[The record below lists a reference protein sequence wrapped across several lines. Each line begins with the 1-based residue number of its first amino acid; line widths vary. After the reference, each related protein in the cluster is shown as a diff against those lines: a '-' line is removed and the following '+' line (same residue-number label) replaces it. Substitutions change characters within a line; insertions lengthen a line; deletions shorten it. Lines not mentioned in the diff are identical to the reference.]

1 MKCVNLLGRM
11 QMQDNTHVIQRNV
24 LCGIRD
30 AREFGVHVGVL
41 IRIVGGVFVYVVF
54 HNRAKMQ
61 MAWIKFIRIN
71 EKIHVLKQM
80 QPSLINIIA
89 ICLNK

>member
-1 MKCVNLLGRM
+1 MKWVNLLGGM
-11 QMQDNTHVIQRNV
+11 QVQDNAHVVQRNV

-30 AREFGVHVGVL
+30 AREFGIHVGGL
-41 IRIVGGVFVYVVF
+41 ILIVGGMFVDVVF
-54 HNRAKMQ
+54 HDRAKMQ
-61 MAWIKFIRIN
+61 MTWIKFIRID
-71 EKIHVLKQM
+71 EKIHDLKQL